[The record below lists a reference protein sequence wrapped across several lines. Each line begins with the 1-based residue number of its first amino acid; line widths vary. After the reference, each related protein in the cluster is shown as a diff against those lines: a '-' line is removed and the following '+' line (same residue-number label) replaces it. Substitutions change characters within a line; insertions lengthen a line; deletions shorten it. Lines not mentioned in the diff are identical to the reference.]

1 MISHLGLLGHEKLWS
16 FSSLPEV
23 DVMVTYLC
31 TGVNGLAVSRF
42 SLCVET

>member
-23 DVMVTYLC
+23 DVITYLC